1 MTKVFFFQKLESYIF
16 SRLLSQFV
24 IFVLNLSQFARSV
37 CHFLFFLH
45 TSRKMIFLFDIAGPC
60 AIQITVHTFFLT
72 ILVLTSLYLG
82 SSEIFLLEENW
93 LQNVFTS
100 ICTQALVKY
109 FCFEKKKNWAQN
121 VFTLLCHAVKNNM
134 KFSKSSLKHVF
145 IPCQQIFTCSKSI
158 LETVEKGVKY
168 VQS

>member
-1 MTKVFFFQKLESYIF
+1 MPASHDKSFFFSETRVLVF

-24 IFVLNLSQFARSV
+24 IFVLNLSQYARLAY
-37 CHFLFFLH
+37 HFKFFLH

-60 AIQITVHTFFLT
+60 AFQITVHTFFLM

-100 ICTQALVKY
+100 ICTQAPVKY
-109 FCFEKKKNWAQN
+109 FCFEKKKLGTNC
-121 VFTLLCHAVKNNM
+121 FHTTLSCRK
-134 KFSKSSLKHVF
+134 K
-145 IPCQQIFTCSKSI
+145 
-158 LETVEKGVKY
+158 
-168 VQS
+168 

>member
-1 MTKVFFFQKLESYIF
+1 M
-16 SRLLSQFV
+16 
-24 IFVLNLSQFARSV
+24 LNLSQYARLV

-45 TSRKMIFLFDIAGPC
+45 ASRKMIFLFEIAGSS

-72 ILVLTSLYLG
+72 ILVLTSMYLG

-93 LQNVFTS
+93 AQNVFTS
-100 ICTQALVKY
+100 ICTQAPVKY
-109 FCFEKKKNWAQN
+109 FCFEKNWAQN

-134 KFSKSSLKHVF
+134 KFSKRSLKHVS
-145 IPCQQIFTCSKSI
+145 ISCQQLTCSKSA
-158 LETVEKGVKY
+158 LETVGKGVKY

>member
-1 MTKVFFFQKLESYIF
+1 M
-16 SRLLSQFV
+16 
-24 IFVLNLSQFARSV
+24 LNLSQYARSV

-45 TSRKMIFLFDIAGPC
+45 TSRKMIFLFDIADPC

-82 SSEIFLLEENW
+82 SGEIFLLEENW
-93 LQNVFTS
+93 LQNVLHQFVHRLQS
-100 ICTQALVKY
+100 NIFAL
-109 FCFEKKKNWAQN
+109 KKNWAQN

-134 KFSKSSLKHVF
+134 RFSKSSLKHVF
-145 IPCQQIFTCSKSI
+145 ISCQQIFTCSKST